1 MLSSNF
7 LRVNVCFFNILQF
20 VTFPN
25 LHLARCF
32 CLVINLLLSL
42 YADFHIINFE
52 IHTVELLLSSHP
64 WGTGDWPLNEGWPL
78 SRGLSIS
85 IIFGRNT
92 NLFWN
97 KSMMEEVLLVT
108 FRLGLYFP
116 SSYSWNKAKLS
127 ENFEILGLKVTQ
139 QSWLLLFHVFSSP
152 CFLLFLPHFFFC
164 LAFSRLILVGKVF
177 RKLSGS

>member
-7 LRVNVCFFNILQF
+7 LRANVYFFNILQF
-20 VTFPN
+20 VTFPD
-25 LHLARCF
+25 LHLARGC
-32 CLVINLLLSL
+32 CLVIKLLLSL
-42 YADFHIINFE
+42 YAHFHIINFE

-64 WGTGDWPLNEGWPL
+64 QGTGEWPLNGGWPL
-78 SRGLSIS
+78 SRSLSIS

-92 NLFWN
+92 NLFWS
-97 KSMMEEVLLVT
+97 KSMMEEALLVT